1 LRRSE
6 PAPDFGPAVGLEC
19 PRALRLRQQDPTQ
32 PQNRTYR
39 KDAVAGQKKLNLQSG
54 CREMAASERW
64 QHQVSNRNE
73 NPGVMVEEE
82 GKRKAAG
89 DSERDRCRAVPEVN
103 P

>member
-1 LRRSE
+1 LAVEKNNQTFRS
-6 PAPDFGPAVGLEC
+6 V
-19 PRALRLRQQDPTQ
+19 ALHNAGRLKVVQDPTQ

>member
-1 LRRSE
+1 
-6 PAPDFGPAVGLEC
+6 
-19 PRALRLRQQDPTQ
+19 
-32 PQNRTYR
+32 
-39 KDAVAGQKKLNLQSG
+39 
-54 CREMAASERW
+54 MAASERW

-89 DSERDRCRAVPEVN
+89 DSERDRSRAVPEVN